1 MPESLSAP
9 LWWLPAQTSDPW
21 GSAGGRASRG
31 STGPHS
37 LLRWSAT
44 SELVGTPGSGSRGR
58 RTLTQRHW
66 RGSAG
71 RAGSRF
77 STAAL
82 PADQRLGKPDAGVP
96 VPTMMTTTRSANTAE
111 PRAVA
116 DHVPVKVWSAGGNA
130 GLVRLH
136 FRGDDL
142 DAAGLVI
149 GDVVTLDVAGAIVR
163 GLISKDRMGLWL
175 GTRGIEGWSHSRITD
190 ALAAVE
196 VSNPSSH
203 LAVIVEHNG
212 DVPSTANPAV
222 LERRANAIL
231 RTEQRTGVA
240 AGSLQPARV
249 DRLVS
254 DFRRCPRVVALVLEA
269 AAGRC
274 ELCGCDAPF
283 ERADGSPFLEV
294 HHVVTLA
301 EGGRDMADNA
311 VALCPN
317 CHRLMHYAG
326 DEARDAA
333 IEQLHANIAR
343 LRVESGEIRSAG

>member
-1 MPESLSAP
+1 
-9 LWWLPAQTSDPW
+9 
-21 GSAGGRASRG
+21 
-31 STGPHS
+31 
-37 LLRWSAT
+37 
-44 SELVGTPGSGSRGR
+44 
-58 RTLTQRHW
+58 
-66 RGSAG
+66 
-71 RAGSRF
+71 
-77 STAAL
+77 
-82 PADQRLGKPDAGVP
+82 
-96 VPTMMTTTRSANTAE
+96 MMTTTRSANTAE

-190 ALAAVE
+190 ALSAVE

-212 DVPSTANPAV
+212 NVPSTANPAA
-222 LERRANAIL
+222 LESRANSIL
-231 RTEQRTGVA
+231 RTEQTTGVA
-240 AGSLQPARV
+240 AGADQPARV
-249 DRLVS
+249 ERLVP
-254 DFRRCPRVVALVLEA
+254 DFRRCPRVVALVLEG

-283 ERADGSPFLEV
+283 KREDGSPFLEV

-301 EGGRDMADNA
+301 DGGRDMADNA

-326 DEARDAA
+326 DETRNAA
-333 IEQLHANIAR
+333 IEQLHANVAR
-343 LRVESGEIRSAG
+343 LRVESGEIRGAG